1 MTGWLEYFVE
11 GLVTQMRE
19 VQERGE
25 AVIRRDVILA
35 KARKAGIKDR
45 PLSILAFIL
54 KQGRG
59 TVAECEAALKQN
71 RRTLQRDLKMLVD
84 KSFLREVGSGPTD
97 PTKFYE
103 PLL

>member
-1 MTGWLEYFVE
+1 MLRKVDHSALFANQ
-11 GLVTQMRE
+11 VT
-19 VQERGE
+19 
-25 AVIRRDVILA
+25 IIL
-35 KARKAGIKDR
+35 
-45 PLSILAFIL
+45 LSILAFIL

-59 TVAECEAALKQN
+59 TVAECEAALKEN